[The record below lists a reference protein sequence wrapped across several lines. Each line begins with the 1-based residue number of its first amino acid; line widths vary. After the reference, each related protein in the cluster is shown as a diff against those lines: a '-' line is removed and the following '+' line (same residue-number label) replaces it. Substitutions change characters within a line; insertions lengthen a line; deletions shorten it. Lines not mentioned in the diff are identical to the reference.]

1 MVTIY
6 LDIETESQEKE
17 PRFRD
22 KIITIQ
28 YKEIVEGGQ
37 NPLII
42 LKEWEKGELQI
53 ICEFYEYFKGIVS
66 RGYVQV
72 IGFNLLRFDVPF
84 LIYKLITF
92 QIENNLDQIF
102 ETFRKVFWR
111 DLRYCLYPLNNLSFK
126 GLSEEEVAKNL
137 GLKLPEP
144 PSREIPKLYK
154 ERNYEKIIKHI
165 ESEFEFL
172 EGLNRKLEYELDDIR
187 ARYKKL
193 KEGNPCGVA

>member
-1 MVTIY
+1 MVIIY
-6 LDIETESQEKE
+6 LDIETESQDKE
-17 PRFRD
+17 PRIRD

-28 YKEIVEGGQ
+28 YKEIVEGGK
-37 NPLII
+37 NPLNHS
-42 LKEWEKGELQI
+42 KRMGKGELQI

-84 LIYKLITF
+84 LIYKIITF
-92 QIENNLDQIF
+92 QIDNNLDQIF

-111 DLRYCLYPLNNLSFK
+111 DLRYCLYTLNNLSFK

-137 GLKLPEP
+137 GLKHPEP